1 VTVQKGNITGGLTSP
16 IAVLLGLALTS
27 CSTPS
32 METTSVTRTT
42 QTTET
47 TAIAPTHGLS
57 RYNGRVSPTTPS
69 AAGPA
74 IRQIGSATPAEPGA
88 AAGRLPAPQTDEEG
102 GITLNYIDTDIREI
116 IRQILGNILKV
127 NYTIVSGFQG
137 QVTIQTTHPLTRE
150 ELLPTLQDLVS
161 QSGGTMIYQNGFFRI
176 GPAGD
181 DTVLPPVVDS
191 ASSGMGSQAVPLR
204 YASAKQL
211 AATLQ
216 PFIGEGAKLLADP
229 GRNVLVVS
237 GSLSARRS
245 LVDLIRVFDVDYL
258 AGQSYALFPVKSGDP
273 KKVATDLQHAIGID
287 ADGPLA
293 GTLNIIPI
301 EQANAIMVVASR
313 PAYLERASRLI
324 GQIDRLSDSAG
335 RNLHVYYLK
344 NVQAQD
350 IQSVL
355 QRAVNPPSG
364 GAGAGEAAPGNLPP
378 TAESAQTASTTG
390 AVGGGLNPG
399 GASSPLGGQQ
409 PSGGFGGIGGTQPNG
424 ATNGAQGGGT
434 ETAQAEPD
442 LGQQPTGAAANG
454 PQIIAD
460 TKSNTL
466 IIVATEAE
474 YAKIEAAIRRLDVT
488 PMQVLIDVTV
498 AEVTLNDTL
507 QYGTQFF
514 LHTGSTQA
522 TLTTAASS
530 SSSTGTTTSTANE
543 QQFPGTLAG
552 LAPGFSIARTASSIQ
567 FALEALKSVTTVKVI
582 SSPKLLIM
590 DRQTAKL
597 QVGDLVPTITQSAT
611 SVVTANSAIVNS
623 VEYQQTG
630 VILAV
635 TPKINS
641 GGLVTL
647 DINQQVS
654 QVVNTTTSSID
665 SPTFQQRQV
674 SSKVI
679 AQDGETISLAGM
691 IQDSKTDG
699 NSGIPWL
706 SDIPYL
712 GHLFST
718 QTNNDV
724 RTELLILI
732 TPHVIYDQH
741 DARALTE
748 ELRVKLARPSAIS
761 DE

>member
-1 VTVQKGNITGGLTSP
+1 MAPMRNLKGGLNGP
-16 IAVLLGLALTS
+16 IALMLGLALTS
-27 CSTPS
+27 CAGKQT
-32 METTSVTRTT
+32 ETTTVTETKET
-42 QTTET
+42 SQTTE
-47 TAIAPTHGLS
+47 IANRDALT
-57 RYNGRVSPTTPS
+57 RYNGRI
-69 AAGPA
+69 APA
-74 IRQIGSATPAEPGA
+74 SQTGNAPAVRQIGTGGSAEGGA
-88 AAGRLPAPQTDEEG
+88 RSGRLPATAQSDDQG
-102 GITLNYIDTDIREI
+102 GVTLNYVDTDIREI
-116 IRQILGNILKV
+116 VRQILGNILKV

-137 QVTIQTTHPLTRE
+137 QATIQTSRPLTRE
-150 ELLPTLQDLVS
+150 ELLPTLQDLVA
-161 QSGGTMIYQNGFFRI
+161 QCGGTMIYQNGFFRI

-181 DTVLPPVVDS
+181 DSVLPPVVDGE
-191 ASSGMGSQAVPLR
+191 SSGLGSQAVTLR

-211 AATLQ
+211 ATTLQ
-216 PFIGEGAKLLADP
+216 PFIGEGAKLLPDA

-245 LVDLIRVFDVDYL
+245 LIDLIHVFDVDYL

-273 KKVATDLQHAIGID
+273 KKVATELQHAIGID

-293 GTLNIIPI
+293 GTINVIPV

-313 PAYLERASRLI
+313 PAYLDRASRLI
-324 GQIDRLSDSAG
+324 EQIDRLSDSAG
-335 RNLHVYYLK
+335 RNLHVYYLR

-350 IQSVL
+350 IQPVL
-355 QRAVNPPSG
+355 QRAINPPSG
-364 GAGAGEAAPGNLPP
+364 GAGSGGETAPGNLPP
-378 TAESAQTASTTG
+378 TAEGVQTASATG
-390 AVGGGLNPG
+390 AAGANFGGSAGAPG
-399 GASSPLGGQQ
+399 SATGAPAGAT
-409 PSGGFGGIGGTQPNG
+409 GFGGQTG
-424 ATNGAQGGGT
+424 AGANPSGAAGT
-434 ETAQAEPD
+434 ETAQPEPD

-466 IIVATEAE
+466 IVVATEAE
-474 YAKIEAAIRRLDVT
+474 YAKIEAAIRRLDIT
-488 PMQVLIDVTV
+488 PMQVLIDVAV
-498 AEVTLNDTL
+498 AEVTLNDSL

-522 TLTTAASS
+522 TLSTAQSS
-530 SSSTGTTTSTANE
+530 SSSSGTTSTANA

-552 LAPGFSIARTASSIQ
+552 LSPGFAIARTASSIQ
-567 FALEALKSVTTVKVI
+567 FALEALKTVTTVKVI
-582 SSPKLLIM
+582 SSPQILVM

-597 QVGDLVPTITQSAT
+597 QVGDQVPTITQSAT
-611 SVVTANSAIVNS
+611 SVVTSNSAIVNS

-674 SSKVI
+674 SSKII
-679 AQDGETISLAGM
+679 ARDGETISLAGM
-691 IQDSKTDG
+691 MQDNRSEA

-706 SDIPYL
+706 RDIPYL

-718 QTNNDV
+718 QTNSDV
-724 RTELLILI
+724 RTELLVLI
-732 TPHVIYDQH
+732 TPHVVYDQR
-741 DARALTE
+741 DARALTD
-748 ELRVKLARPSAIS
+748 ELRLKLARPSALA
-761 DE
+761 DQNP